1 MTETIFDDEDQDI
14 LAKCGELFHKE
25 CSYYDVDD
33 LKDITVPG
41 GSEYRVMHHNIQSL
55 PSKFDDLKIL
65 LDSMSENYKKPDFI
79 LLCETFLTT
88 CNEDMFKLMVITLY
102 VEIDLNL
109 EVV

>member
-1 MTETIFDDEDQDI
+1 MARRARSAISDCLVCTV

-65 LDSMSENYKKPDFI
+65 LDSMSENDKKPDF
-79 LLCETFLTT
+79 TSSV
-88 CNEDMFKLMVITLY
+88 KLF
-102 VEIDLNL
+102 
-109 EVV
+109 